1 MSCGRWSERAKQILT
16 FGNWLSWLGLQVS
29 IEHRFWYLK
38 SSTSLCLLL
47 SIQRDHSVKTQN
59 EKHFSSMSCS
69 STLHLHSGLNPH
81 TKSSKDSVPPCL
93 CSSFTLAS
101 DFLPIDHH
109 ILPWIPISN
118 KETHQTAEYANNCL
132 FFPTECID
140 VTLKWCQKG
149 LTTHFCRVCSCG
161 INHQDKLTLL
171 LLCSWT
177 LIHLPYSSLPQWLR
191 SDEANNKVPSG
202 KWIAYMQFA
211 NTW

>member
-1 MSCGRWSERAKQILT
+1 MVWTSSVHWAQILV
-16 FGNWLSWLGLQVS
+16 FKALHIIVS
-29 IEHRFWYLK
+29 SFNPEWSQRKNTKWKAFSFNELFIDLTSSFRLK
-38 SSTSLCLLL
+38 SSHKV
-47 SIQRDHSVKTQN
+47 IQRQCP
-59 EKHFSSMSCS
+59 SMSVQ
-69 STLHLHSGLNPH
+69 L
-81 TKSSKDSVPPCL
+81 
-93 CSSFTLAS
+93 SSFTS
-101 DFLPIDHH
+101 DFLPIDHNS
-109 ILPWIPISN
+109 LPWIPISN
-118 KETHQTAEYANNCL
+118 KETHQIAEYANNCL
-132 FFPTECID
+132 VFPTECID

-149 LTTHFCRVCSCG
+149 LTTRFCRVCSCG